1 MIKEIRRKKEQL
13 RNGIA
18 MLVKHFE
25 NDTGVR
31 ILHSKRYAIYID
43 KVLEDIYLKLFEKL
57 IKLRIRKAIELEF
70 PRPIF
75 NI

>member
-1 MIKEIRRKKEQL
+1 MVEALGIIMDRRP
-13 RNGIA
+13 
-18 MLVKHFE
+18 
-25 NDTGVR
+25 
-31 ILHSKRYAIYID
+31 
-43 KVLEDIYLKLFEKL
+43 VLEDIYLKLFEKL